1 MGHRHT
7 MSNKSVSNLMKNVTL
22 YGSFILAVLIVIL
35 LVVIKLRLLAKFGYY
50 LGGVGLCLIL
60 VGTALLFNTG
70 LLILGNLF
78 ILAGSVLIVGF
89 ERTKTYLHI
98 FRENRCCGRGL
109 ARAGIVTFVSCL
121 LATVITKIPL
131 VNRILNWI
139 PFL

>member
-1 MGHRHT
+1 M
-7 MSNKSVSNLMKNVTL
+7 
-22 YGSFILAVLIVIL
+22 
-35 LVVIKLRLLAKFGYY
+35 
-50 LGGVGLCLIL
+50 
-60 VGTALLFNTG
+60 
-70 LLILGNLF
+70 
-78 ILAGSVLIVGF
+78 IVGF

-139 PFL
+139 PFLNSIVYADTDSKLLRVGKCPRCPH